1 MKLPETHMT
10 LCKEI
15 IESWLKKRSNYIVVS
30 PPMCA
35 SRQFF
40 KHLSQ
45 AEVIFD
51 FIGQHLYT
59 LSIAKMDTEDFRS
72 EIVFARKV
80 AEKWGVLSSVNSSEA
95 DPVTILNAAT
105 IAVKEA
111 NRIPIIII
119 HRFHE
124 ALQNLG
130 ESIGTVLRNLEHD
143 MGLKTVVELPIS
155 LPILRERWELANKNK
170 SPFLASDWGQGHR
183 SKCLKG
189 LNEAEIATVLTAN
202 GVNAELASD
211 VKRITGGLTEIVND
225 LVEDLARMNRGGL
238 EPFIKSR
245 AKELCERLVDWLDAS
260 SENHTYKK
268 LVAKSLARKLDAK
281 DGATLSSHDWGDLI
295 LNKDGSLGFKM
306 LGWEC
311 LARLSSVVDN
321 PAILSLEELVV
332 SRNYRGALDL
342 ISLYDRADA
351 VDAPAWVLMNK
362 ITSACKVLSNIFGND
377 DDWRQAKELICEL
390 QILESPSRFGFDA
403 SINSLVRWLPLTEL
417 MCDYFLTS
425 KIDNKLRFEQYVCGE
440 LDEKGMLAFWQL
452 LHVRLEMAKDMPA
465 FQALQSV
472 VTHPESMLQVY
483 AKDKL
488 NVCFWKAEKLADD
501 EILQI
506 SKFIKMPF
514 RAPSNNAVLGFAEL
528 IYISSCR
535 ESLLPLEERLISDFE
550 EMQEYL
556 ELYEVRKRQV
566 HSTSFVSANDWT
578 NYSDLCGAMLIKIS
592 KLCGEN
598 PKNIVLPSAQ
608 SILSSALGS
617 LKSVSRS

>member
-1 MKLPETHMT
+1 MKIPETHMT

-40 KHLSQ
+40 KNLSQ
-45 AEVIFD
+45 EEIIFS
-51 FIGQHLYT
+51 FIGQDLYT

-80 AEKWGVLSSVNSSEA
+80 AEKWGVVNSVNSSET

-105 IAVKEA
+105 IAVKEES
-111 NRIPIIII
+111 RIPIIII

-155 LPILRERWELANKNK
+155 LPILRERWELANKAN

-189 LNEAEIATVLTAN
+189 LNDSEVATLLVAN
-202 GVNAELASD
+202 GVNAEFASD
-211 VKRITGGLTEIVND
+211 VKRITGGLAEIVND
-225 LVEDLARMNRGGL
+225 LVDDLARMNRGGL
-238 EPFIKSR
+238 ESFIKSR

-268 LVAKSLARKLDAK
+268 LVAKLLTRKLDAK
-281 DGATLSSHDWGDLI
+281 DEATLSSHDWGGLI

-311 LARLSSVVDN
+311 LARLTSVVDN
-321 PAILSLEELVV
+321 PAVLSLEDLIV

-342 ISLYDRADA
+342 ISVYERVDS
-351 VDAPAWVLMNK
+351 VDASAWGLMSK
-362 ITSACKVLSNIFGND
+362 ITSVCKVLSNIFGS

-390 QILESPSRFGFDA
+390 QILESSSRLGFDA
-403 SINSLVRWLPLTEL
+403 SINSLIQWLPLAEL
-417 MCDYFLTS
+417 MCDFFLRS
-425 KIDNKLRFEQYVCGE
+425 RVDSKLRFEQYVCSE
-440 LDEKGMLAFWQL
+440 LGDKRLLAYWQL
-452 LHVRLEMAKDMPA
+452 LHVRLETAKDMPA

-472 VTHPESMLQVY
+472 ITHPESMLQVY

-488 NVCFWKAEKLADD
+488 NICFWKSEKLEDD
-501 EILQI
+501 EVLQI
-506 SKFIKMPF
+506 SKFIKIPF
-514 RAPSNNAVLGFAEL
+514 RAPSNGAVLGFAEL

-535 ESLLPLEERLISDFE
+535 ESMLPLQERLISDFE
-550 EMQEYL
+550 EMQKYL
-556 ELYEVRKRQV
+556 KLYEVRKRQV
-566 HSTSFVSANDWT
+566 HSTSFVSVGDWT
-578 NYSDLCGAMLIKIS
+578 NYSDLCGSMLMKVS

-598 PKNIVLPSAQ
+598 PKNIILPSAQ

-617 LKSVSRS
+617 LRAVSRA